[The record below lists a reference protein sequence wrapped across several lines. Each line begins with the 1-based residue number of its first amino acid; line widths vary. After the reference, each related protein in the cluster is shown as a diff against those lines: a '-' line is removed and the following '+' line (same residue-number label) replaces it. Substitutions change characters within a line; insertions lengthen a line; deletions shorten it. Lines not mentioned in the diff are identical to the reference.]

1 MIKSIGI
8 IFVISSIFVMMGN
21 KFKIPPMI
29 SMIVCGIF
37 LGDQCLNL
45 LDADFMLWSG
55 EIRKIALIIILLRV
69 GFSLKIEDFK
79 STSKQA
85 LGLSFL
91 PATFEIMG
99 VVILAPIF
107 FSITLVESL
116 LLGAVL
122 SAVSPAVVMPRMLNL
137 IEKGYGVK
145 KKIPQIILAGASL
158 DDIYV
163 LVLFTTF
170 LSLTQ
175 TGEINLNSFLN
186 IPVSI
191 ILGIILGVL
200 VGYLL
205 HKTVLKQSSEI
216 KLSMKIIWL
225 LGCGFLLITLEDMLI
240 EILSISGLLAIISMT
255 MFVSKNLNTE
265 DKSPITQGIMNLWT
279 GGELL
284 LFTLVG
290 SQVNI
295 SYVKDGGIKVV
306 IFVLLVLLVR
316 CVGVFMALIGSHL
329 NKKERLFCIIAYL
342 PKATVQAA
350 IGSIPLSLGLPVGE
364 LILTT
369 AVIAILITAP
379 MGAIGIDSSYKKLL
393 EHD

>member
-37 LGDQCLNL
+37 LGDQCLNV